1 MKLFSNGDVTDLAIY
16 LIGGLSTIAETPRYM
31 RVIPSIPEAD
41 GAGWIEVPS
50 VTSTS
55 TVAKWT
61 LRNEEWVQVLFAIHQ
76 GANMPQPSS
85 PPSRRTT
92 RD

>member
-16 LIGGLSTIAETPRYM
+16 LIGGLATIAETPRYP

-41 GAGWIEVPS
+41 GVGWIAVPS

-61 LRNEEWVQVLFAIHQ
+61 LRNDEWVEVMFAIHQ
-76 GANMPQPSS
+76 GPGGRYERPTSLKENHP
-85 PPSRRTT
+85 
-92 RD
+92 